1 MHIVVSHVYLES
13 FPNSSLSVMQYLKDS
28 SKTAIIYGER
38 RISYHQLINKV
49 HEFSAYAGGSPGDRV
64 AVVLENRP
72 EWPMAFLSAW
82 QNGQIPVPMD
92 MQSSP
97 EELAFMMQDAGVKIV
112 WCSEKTE
119 PNVKAAL
126 ALVPQLGTRS
136 LRVDQVPPLVS
147 PAGDDATLTFRD
159 MPDEAI
165 GVIIYTSG
173 TTGRPKGVILTIKN
187 LRVNQDSVSID
198 VPIYREDDVHL
209 ALLPFHHVLPLQA
222 SMLMPLA
229 IHSTMVIVPELKGE
243 TIKAAMHDNHVTMLV
258 GVPKLFTV
266 LRDGIMKQ
274 IRASWLATML
284 FKLCRAIDSLW
295 FSRKVFRKVQDAF
308 GGKGRYFPCGGAALD
323 ESVIRDMRAVGIDI
337 LLGYGLSETAPMVS
351 FPRPGKLRKHASG
364 QLLPGEEAKVV
375 DGEILVRGPNVSP
388 GYWQRPE
395 ETAAAF
401 DQDGWFHTGDLGVI
415 DQDNYVFITGRKKEL
430 IILGNGKN
438 ITPEEVEQKIMAH
451 SNGLIEECALI
462 GNGDALELLALPNA
476 HTLKA
481 RRILNIEETI
491 LDEVIE
497 PYNEQAASYKRILKL
512 ALISEPLPRTRL
524 GKLKRHELS
533 KFLAQN
539 KRAVRKDAPPEPNTR
554 EYALI
559 HQYLE
564 DTTGQKVLPD
574 DHFELDLGV
583 DSLGKIALVS
593 YLNGTFQVQLSEE
606 TLVDY
611 PTARTLAAHLAEQAI
626 PGAELQAKTLNWH
639 DILNEP
645 IELSLPKPGWSHR
658 HLHGLSRM
666 LLGCFGIHLE
676 GSGQENLPDGPMILA
691 PNHQS
696 YLDSFILTAFL
707 DPKTIDN
714 TYSYATAKHI
724 NGAFARHFAR
734 THNVIVMELNGDIRR
749 SLQTLAAALRQGKNV
764 AIFPEGTR
772 SMDGGL
778 SPFKPTF
785 AILAKELQVPIVPI
799 ALKGAYELLPRG
811 KRWPRYG
818 QTVKVHFLPPITP
831 RPEQS
836 YQELSDLA
844 AQAIREAIGK

>member
-1 MHIVVSHVYLES
+1 
-13 FPNSSLSVMQYLKDS
+13 MQYLKDTP
-28 SKTAIIYGER
+28 KTAIIYGNQ
-38 RISYHQLINKV
+38 RIDYHHLIAKV
-49 HEFSAYAGGSPGDRV
+49 LSFSAHCGGANGDRV
-64 AVVLENRP
+64 AVVMENRP
-72 EWPMAFLSAW
+72 EWPIAFLSAW
-82 QNGQIPVPMD
+82 QNHQIPVPMD

-97 EELAFMMQDAGVKIV
+97 EELAFMMRDAGVKTV
-112 WCSEKTE
+112 WCSAKTAA
-119 PNVKAAL
+119 NVQAAL
-126 ALVPQLGTRS
+126 ALVPELGTQMFRIEDIPEPAES
-136 LRVDQVPPLVS
+136 AEPL
-147 PAGDDATLTFRD
+147 AFRD
-159 MPDEAI
+159 IPDEEI

-229 IHSTMVIVPELKGE
+229 IHSTLVIVPELKGE

-266 LRDGIMKQ
+266 LRDGILKQ
-274 IRASWLATML
+274 IHASKLATLL
-284 FKLCRAIDSLW
+284 FKLTRAIDSVWLSKKI
-295 FSRKVFRKVQDAF
+295 FKKVQDAF

-323 ESVIRDMRAVGIDI
+323 EQVIRDMRAVGIEI

-364 QLLPGEEAKVV
+364 QLLPGEEAKIV

-395 ETAAAF
+395 ETAASF
-401 DQDGWFHTGDLGVI
+401 DQDGWFHTGDLGHI
-415 DQDNYVFITGRKKEL
+415 DDDNYVFITGRKKEL

-438 ITPEEVEQKIMAH
+438 ITPEEIEQKIMAH
-451 SNGLIEECALI
+451 SNDLIEECALV
-462 GNGDALELLALPNA
+462 GNGDALELLVLPNT

-497 PYNEQAASYKRILKL
+497 PYNEQAASYKRILRL
-512 ALISEPLPRTRL
+512 ALLSEPLPRTRL

-533 KFLAQN
+533 KLLDAN
-539 KRAVRKDAPPEPNTR
+539 ARKPHEDAAPPPNTR

-564 DTTGQKVLPD
+564 DTTGQKVQPD

-583 DSLGKIALVS
+583 DSLGKVAFVT
-593 YLNGTFQVQLSEE
+593 YLNGTFGTQLSEE
-606 TLVDY
+606 TLVDF
-611 PTARTLAAHLAEQAI
+611 PTARALAAHLAELAV
-626 PGAELQAKTLNWH
+626 PGAELQNKALNWH
-639 DILNEP
+639 DIIHEP
-645 IELSLPKPGWSHR
+645 IDVALPCAGWSHR
-658 HLHGLSRM
+658 HLHGITRI
-666 LLGCFGIHLE
+666 LLGSFFCKLE
-676 GSGQENLPDGPMILA
+676 GTGLENLPKRPFILA

-707 DPKTIDN
+707 DRETIQN

-734 THNVIVMELNGDIRR
+734 THNVIVMDLNGDIRH
-749 SLQTLAAALRQGKNV
+749 SLQALATVLRQGKIV

-778 SPFKPTF
+778 SPFKTAF
-785 AILAKELQVPIVPI
+785 AILAKEMDVPIVPVAI
-799 ALKGAYELLPRG
+799 QGAYEMLPRG
-811 KRWPRYG
+811 KAWPRYG
-818 QTVKVHFLPPITP
+818 QKIKVQFLPPILPQPDDT
-831 RPEQS
+831 
-836 YQELSDLA
+836 YQAIAERT
-844 AQAIREAIGK
+844 AQAIRAAMIH